1 MKILSS
7 NIERFLGENPNASLR
22 EYFEYITNETNTKQ
36 QKKTNEEEL
45 LEDWLKSQDGKWFY
59 IDFNGKSKAFI
70 KFNYQYKKSNG
81 NQRFEEYSL
90 SIFDDGSTS
99 YVRREKRGMNFYW
112 IVNSL
117 YPRLSEYNKATGSF
131 LTNSNRLVKEVSAE
145 YVEGLFR
152 AYEGTIKEGFI
163 NAITKT
169 ISNI

>member
-7 NIERFLGENPNASLR
+7 NIERFLAENPNASLR
-22 EYFEYITNETNTKQ
+22 EYFEYITNETNAKQ
-36 QKKTNEEEL
+36 QKRTNEEKL

-59 IDFNGKSKAFI
+59 IDFNGNSKALI

-81 NQRFEEYSL
+81 DKRFEEYSL

-99 YVRREKRGMNFYW
+99 YVQREKRGMNYLW

-117 YPRLSEYNKATGSF
+117 YPRLSEYCKATNH
-131 LTNSNRLVKEVSAE
+131 LVMNSNRLVKEVSAE

-163 NAITKT
+163 NAITET
-169 ISNI
+169 VSNI